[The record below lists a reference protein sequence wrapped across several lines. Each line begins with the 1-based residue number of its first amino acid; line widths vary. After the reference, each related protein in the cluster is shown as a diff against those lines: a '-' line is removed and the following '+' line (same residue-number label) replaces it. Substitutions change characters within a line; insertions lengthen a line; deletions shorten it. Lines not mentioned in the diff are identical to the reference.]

1 MATAGSPANISLPSL
16 SATVKKYRHFILY
29 FAIGLTG
36 MSLDFIV
43 FFLLTRTAMNYL
55 AANIVSTSAG
65 IINNYFLNYRFN
77 YRARSSFLHGMASFY
92 LIGVAGLAAGTG
104 ILFLLSSVLGI
115 NKLAA
120 KAVVLAI
127 IPVCQFLLNSKYT
140 FGKNR

>member
-1 MATAGSPANISLPSL
+1 MAPAGSSDNICMPSL
-16 SATVKKYRHFILY
+16 SANAKKYRHFILY

-36 MSLDFIV
+36 MTLDFLL
-43 FFLLTRTAMNYL
+43 FFLLTRASMNYL

-77 YRARSSFLHGMASFY
+77 YRLRGSFLHGMASFY
-92 LIGVAGLAAGTG
+92 LIGISGLAAGTG
-104 ILFLLSSVLGI
+104 LLFLLSSVLGI

-120 KAVVLAI
+120 KAVVLAT